1 MSSTFQVRANGVSKL
16 GAVDCRRPCASH
28 HSNLAVQ
35 TPDIGKARDGP
46 SWVADLNAYIAGQ
59 QGSPNSSS
67 TDSREPLVAAVKSN
81 PQSAEAWGAL
91 LAHEE
96 AHGCNTTHGLHSG
109 ADSGKITLYHLYFW
123 ATQLV
128 PRSRD
133 GMYLQLWL
141 GYAKQQW

>member
-1 MSSTFQVRANGVSKL
+1 MLMAAGLVHLTIPYWLCRHLTLAKL
-16 GAVDCRRPCASH
+16 V
-28 HSNLAVQ
+28 VE
-35 TPDIGKARDGP
+35 P

-59 QGSPNSSS
+59 QGSPTSSS
-67 TDSREPLVAAVKSN
+67 TDGRVPLVAAVKSN

-96 AHGCNTTHGLHSG
+96 AHGSSTTHGLHS
-109 ADSGKITLYHLYFW
+109 ASDSSKITLYHLYIW